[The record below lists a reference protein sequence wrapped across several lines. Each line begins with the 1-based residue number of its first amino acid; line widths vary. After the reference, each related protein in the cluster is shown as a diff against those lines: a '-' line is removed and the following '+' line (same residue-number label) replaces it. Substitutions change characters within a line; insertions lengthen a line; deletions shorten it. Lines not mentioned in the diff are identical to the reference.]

1 MKVCHMTSVH
11 SSLDDRIFYKE
22 CVSLAAAGYDTYLV
36 APGRSFVE
44 KSVKVV
50 GVGFY
55 KVNRIQRMFV
65 LSRIVYKKA
74 LEIDA
79 DIYHFH
85 DPELLPYGIK
95 LKRKGKKV
103 IFDSHEDVPS
113 QILAKEWIPLSI
125 RKSIS
130 FLFKQ
135 YQKKVSR
142 KIDCIVTATP
152 YIANIFKAYGAN
164 AVAVR
169 NFPILEEIDVDNS
182 DYLERENI
190 ICYAGGLT
198 EQRGIRELIKLSSKM
213 EMKLLLA
220 GDIDDEYKK
229 ELIKTE
235 KVDNVNFMGKLNRK
249 EIKDLYKK
257 SKIGMALLH
266 PTPNHINALAIKLFE
281 YMGAGLPIVCSDFP
295 LWKEI
300 VENTGCG
307 ICVNPKDDLKVK
319 ERVGFLLDNP
329 EIAKSMGD
337 KGKELV
343 NSKFNWEIEK
353 ENLLETYLSVLKI
366 EN

>member
-50 GVGFY
+50 GVGSY

-198 EQRGIRELIKLSSKM
+198 EQRGIRELIKISSILPLQ
-213 EMKLLLA
+213 LLLA
-220 GDIDDEYKK
+220 GDIDAQYKEQLFESENMK
-229 ELIKTE
+229 
-235 KVDNVNFMGKLNRK
+235 NVVFEGVLNRT
-249 EIKDLYKK
+249 EIKKLYKK

-281 YMGAGLPIVCSDFP
+281 YMGAGLPIICSNFS

-300 VENTGCG
+300 IEKGKCG
-307 ICVNPKDDLKVK
+307 ICVAPLNLEEIAVKVRYLLENPK
-319 ERVGFLLDNP
+319 
-329 EIAKSMGD
+329 IAKQMGEN
-337 KGKELV
+337 GKALV
-343 NSKFNWEIEK
+343 HKYYNWESEK
-353 ENLLETYLSVLKI
+353 NILLLMYKEILGEN
-366 EN
+366 